1 MKGLIL
7 SGGSGSRLYPATRS
21 VNKQLLPIF
30 DKPMIYYPISVLM
43 LAGIRD
49 ILMITRPEDESLY
62 RHLLGDG
69 QQFGLTISYIH
80 QPAPNGLAEAFILGE
95 SFLVGEPSALILGD
109 NLFYGHGLA
118 DKLQDAA
125 KLQDGAT
132 IFPYYVKDPSQYGVV
147 EFNADGR
154 VIGIEEKPALP
165 KSHYAVPGLYFFDG
179 QASTLASEIT
189 PSARGELEITD
200 LINKY
205 IARGKLHAHKLGR
218 GYAWLDTGT
227 HDNLLNASLFVR
239 TVEERQ
245 GLKIGCLEEIALRMG
260 FIDIEQF
267 EKAILF
273 YKNSAYGDY
282 LREVF
287 NLEKLS

>member
-21 VNKQLLPIF
+21 VNKQLLPIY

-49 ILMITRPEDESLY
+49 ILMITRPEDEALY

-80 QPAPNGLAEAFILGE
+80 QPEPNGLAEAFILGE
-95 SFLVGEPSALILGD
+95 SFLGGEPSALILGD

-118 DKLQDAA
+118 GKLQDAA
-125 KLQDGAT
+125 KLQEGAT

-147 EFNADGR
+147 SFDADGR
-154 VIGIEEKPALP
+154 VISIEEKPAVP

-179 QASTLASEIT
+179 EASTLAHDIT

-200 LINKY
+200 LIGKY
-205 IARGKLHAHKLGR
+205 IAHGNLNAQKLGR

-227 HDNLLNASLFVR
+227 HDSLLNASLFVR

-260 FIDIEQF
+260 FIDITQF
-267 EKAILF
+267 EKTILF

-282 LREVF
+282 LREVH
-287 NLEKLS
+287 NLETAL

>member
-21 VNKQLLPIF
+21 VNKQLLPIY

-43 LAGIRD
+43 LAGIRE
-49 ILMITRPEDESLY
+49 ILMITRPEDGALY
-62 RHLLGDG
+62 HHLLGDG
-69 QQFGLTISYIH
+69 QQFGLSISYIF

-95 SFLVGEPSALILGD
+95 SFLGGEPSALILGD

-118 DKLQDAA
+118 GKLQDAA

-147 EFNADGR
+147 NFDADGR
-154 VIGIEEKPALP
+154 VIGIEEKPAVP

-179 QASTLASEIT
+179 QASTLAHEIT

-200 LINKY
+200 LIGKY
-205 IARGKLHAHKLGR
+205 IKRGILNAQKLGR

-227 HDNLLNASLFVR
+227 HDSLLNASLFVR

-260 FIDIEQF
+260 FIDITQF
-267 EKAILF
+267 EKTILF

-282 LREVF
+282 LREVL
-287 NLEKLS
+287 NLETAL